1 VRLFTDQQVKSF
13 GSLAQLV
20 EQLAFN
26 QLVARSSR
34 ARPTIFSFGI
44 PKAYRNVS
52 LFLGLQFLSFRSY
65 TDLRQNLF
73 ARWPTLFIEKLFRD

>member
-52 LFLGLQFLSFRSY
+52 LFLRLQFLSFWPCAQFVPKSC
-65 TDLRQNLF
+65 LICAHLVFFLF
-73 ARWPTLFIEKLFRD
+73 KH